1 MLLKL
6 LSIFGALFGI
16 LGALSVASAFAMLV
30 GYVLLIIGSS
40 LWVVYGIIV
49 KNHPLIYMNFVFTII
64 NLIGIINYS

>member
-1 MLLKL
+1 MTLKL

-16 LGALSVASAFAMLV
+16 LGALSVTSAFAMLV